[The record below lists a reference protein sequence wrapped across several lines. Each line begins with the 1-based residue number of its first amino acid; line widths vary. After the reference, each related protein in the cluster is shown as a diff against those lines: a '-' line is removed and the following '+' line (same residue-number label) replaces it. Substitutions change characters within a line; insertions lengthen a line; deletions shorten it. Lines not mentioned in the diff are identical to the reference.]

1 MACAI
6 VIGKTVLTFKKQKG
20 FTLIELLVVM
30 TIIAVLLS
38 IAAPRYMRSVDDARE
53 ATLKSSLAQLRE
65 AIDQYNADQGQLPAS
80 LNDLVEKKYLR
91 SIPVDPIT
99 QSADTWQVAPPP
111 GDQEKNLVY
120 DVHSG
125 ASGSSR
131 AGEPYAKW

>member
-6 VIGKTVLTFKKQKG
+6 VIGKTVLTLKKQKG

-53 ATLKSSLAQLRE
+53 ATLKSSLAQMRE
-65 AIDQYNADQGQLPAS
+65 AIDQYNADQGQLPLS

-91 SIPVDPIT
+91 SIPLDPIT
-99 QSADTWQVAPPP
+99 QSAETWQVAPPP
-111 GDQEKNLVY
+111 GDQEKNQVY

-125 ASGSSR
+125 APGSSR
-131 AGEPYAKW
+131 SGEPYAKW

>member
-1 MACAI
+1 M
-6 VIGKTVLTFKKQKG
+6 IGKTVLTPQKQKG

-38 IAAPRYMRSVDDARE
+38 VAAPRYMRSVDDARE

-91 SIPVDPIT
+91 SIPIDPIT
-99 QSADTWQVAPPP
+99 NSAETW
-111 GDQEKNLVY
+111 
-120 DVHSG
+120 
-125 ASGSSR
+125 
-131 AGEPYAKW
+131 